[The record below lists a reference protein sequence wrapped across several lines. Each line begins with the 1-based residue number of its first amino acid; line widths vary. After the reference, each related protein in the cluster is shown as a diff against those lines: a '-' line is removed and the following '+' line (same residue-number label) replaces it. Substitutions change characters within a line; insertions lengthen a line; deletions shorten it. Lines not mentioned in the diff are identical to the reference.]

1 MARNNQVSQKI
12 YRRHIRLY
20 RYLNDAWIF
29 ADLLSPHLK
38 LRAKELRASG
48 FKGKKRYSV
57 PKENRTIESR
67 RTDADIGQ
75 LYQAQLERGIFETNI
90 VNIVSRTEAFLLECL
105 NIAIAEYPKKLTVL
119 ADRAGIP
126 VDLFLEH
133 EDREIV
139 LERYIASRC
148 EALMFSKPKDYLD
161 IFQKV
166 LAISLKDELLLEYIE
181 IKASR
186 DIIVH
191 NVGEINKLYIDKAGK
206 PPSGKARG
214 AEGDELVIDKAYFKR
229 VVTTVKKLSGAIQ
242 RESERI
248 YK

>member
-1 MARNNQVSQKI
+1 MARNSGVSNRV
-12 YRRHIRLY
+12 YRRHIQLY

-29 ADLLSPHLK
+29 TDQLSPHLK
-38 LRAKELRASG
+38 ERAIELRESTR
-48 FKGKKRYSV
+48 KGKRWHEV
-57 PKENRTIESR
+57 PKGNRTVESR

-75 LYQAQLERGIFETNI
+75 LYHAQFERGIYETNI
-90 VNIVSRTEAFLLECL
+90 VSIVSRTEAHLLECL
-105 NIAIAEYPKKLTVL
+105 NVVIAEHPRKLSII

-133 EDREIV
+133 EDRDVV

-148 EALMFSKPKDYLD
+148 ETLMFGKPKDY
-161 IFQKV
+161 IETFKKV
-166 LAISLKDELLLEYIE
+166 LSIQLGDDLVSDYIE

-191 NVGEINKLYIDKAGK
+191 NLGAINKLYIDKAGD
-206 PPSGKARG
+206 KARG
-214 AEGDELVIDKAYFKR
+214 DEGEELVIDKQYFKH
-229 VVTTVKKLSGAIQ
+229 VVTTVKKLSGSIQ
-242 RESERI
+242 SETERV